1 MDRYVGVGSEKVVSV
16 VVVVVVVGTKG
27 REGGALCMSV
37 HRKFKP
43 TKVLKRPPSDVSPL
57 ACPDASYCTRLAS
70 ISAVGTR
77 VRDMCGKLF
86 LGRR

>member
-1 MDRYVGVGSEKVVSV
+1 
-16 VVVVVVVGTKG
+16 
-27 REGGALCMSV
+27 MSV

-43 TKVLKRPPSDVSPL
+43 TKVLKRPPSDASSL

-70 ISAVGTR
+70 IGAAGTR

-86 LGRR
+86 QGRR